1 MIFVGGVIVM
11 DDRKELFITDLP
23 SVFEPKS
30 LISELSSNNTWRS
43 VPYKATE
50 FSGVML
56 AAMGTSRP
64 EDIRFD
70 PKLTGWYKI
79 YIITVGLP
87 SLRLALKLS
96 SDASYEEIESTNTKY
111 TSAEE
116 SLWRYAD
123 MTGESI
129 TLSRDH
135 FNIDFPTTLAG
146 FRFVPMTEEEVAE
159 YKKDAARTDTKCL
172 FATHDMHGKLY
183 ENTIRDDSD
192 WLSILVPYKNTDVEW
207 LSLEEIRIFLQGK
220 CPVSSEDF
228 PFRSNGDRSV
238 QKQVAQLDYDK
249 VLADCVRYGHKI
261 GLKMSISLR
270 MGAWGMGFPADQ
282 CYFDVAF
289 HDEHPELHC
298 VDRNGDNIS
307 AMSYAFPEVRKFLI
321 DTLVNSAKS
330 GCDAVTLIAHRGTPF
345 VLFEKPVA
353 DRYFE
358 LYGEYPFDL
367 PLNNPRLNA
376 IHCDIMT
383 GFFREL
389 RDALD
394 LEYGKD
400 KVRIQLR
407 SLYSIDDN
415 KYVGL
420 DVERLA
426 KNGLVNDFIVYPQ
439 SVKELWIEDGV
450 LNFDKDK
457 NEDRIDLTK
466 YNEYVNGESESL
478 FHDYPN
484 HADFIGEVKNWLPIE
499 EKYGAKLYFEIM
511 PRTMPPA
518 DFKKRALQLYS
529 LGAERFALWDTYCRV
544 TYNDMR
550 AMIAKLGHKEEL
562 EGLVP
567 EGIRKKTYRLLTI
580 GNMNFGRYKP
590 YWGG

>member
-1 MIFVGGVIVM
+1 MNG
-11 DDRKELFITDLP
+11 RKELLITDLGAA
-23 SVFEPKS
+23 FEPKD
-30 LISELSSNNTWRS
+30 LISDMGTNSKWRK
-43 VPYKATE
+43 VPYKATDL
-50 FSGVML
+50 SGVMITAL
-56 AAMGTSRP
+56 GTACP
-64 EDIRFD
+64 EDISFD

-79 YIITVGLP
+79 YIQALGMSDHKLH
-87 SLRLALKLS
+87 LKLS
-96 SDASYEEIESTNTKY
+96 SDPSYEELEIQTTNY
-111 TSAEE
+111 NRIEE

-123 MTGESI
+123 ITGESI
-129 TLSRDH
+129 ILSKKRFTVSTNTLL
-135 FNIDFPTTLAG
+135 TGL
-146 FRFVPMTEEEVAE
+146 RFVPMTDEEVEA
-159 YKKDAARTDTKCL
+159 YKKDCARSDTKRL

-183 ENTIRDDSD
+183 GNYLQEPSD
-192 WLSILVPYKNTDVEW
+192 WLSLVLPYKDTDTEW

-220 CPVSSEDF
+220 CPCDPDDF
-228 PFRSNGDRSV
+228 PFRREGDRAI
-238 QKQVAQLDYDK
+238 QKQLETLDYDK
-249 VLADCVRYGHKI
+249 ALADCVRYGHEI

-282 CYFDVAF
+282 CYFDVPF

-307 AMSYAFPEVRKFLI
+307 AMSYAFPEVRKFVI
-321 DTLVNSAKS
+321 DTLVNSARS
-330 GCDAVTLIAHRGTPF
+330 GCDAVTLIAHRGTPY

-367 PLNNPRLNA
+367 PLDNPRLNKL
-376 IHCDIMT
+376 HCEIMT

-389 RDALD
+389 REALD
-394 LEYGKD
+394 KGYGKD

-415 KYVGL
+415 KLIGL
-420 DVERLA
+420 DAEELA
-426 KNGLVNDFIVYPQ
+426 RMGLVNDFIVYPQ
-439 SVKELWIEDGV
+439 GFKELWKTDGV
-450 LNFDKDK
+450 IAFDENKG
-457 NEDRIDLTK
+457 EDRIDIKAYDT
-466 YNEYVNGESESL
+466 YVNGPLDTL

-484 HADFIGEVKNWLPIE
+484 HADFIAEVKNWLPLE

-518 DFKKRALQLYS
+518 DFKKRALELYS

-544 TYNDMR
+544 PYNDMR
-550 AMIAKLGHKEEL
+550 AMISKLGHKDEL
-562 EGLVP
+562 ADLMP
-567 EGIRKKTYRLLTI
+567 EGASKKSYRVLTL